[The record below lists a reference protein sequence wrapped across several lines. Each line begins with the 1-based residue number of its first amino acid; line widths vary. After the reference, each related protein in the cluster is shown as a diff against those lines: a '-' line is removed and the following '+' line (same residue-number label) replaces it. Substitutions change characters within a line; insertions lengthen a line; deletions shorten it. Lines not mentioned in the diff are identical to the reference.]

1 MNTRM
6 KTIARTI
13 AHTLA
18 LAVVA
23 TGTVIAVDT
32 SAAGAAPDP
41 ANFTLDRTDTA
52 SGLLSG
58 LDSALSNR
66 TVPQVLDSANRTG
79 TKCTAPMANRVAS
92 FCWQSGDNT
101 VAYWIPQGLSTSAD
115 ATGGAY
121 QGRNALLSA
130 WYDNTTGTGDRGARI
145 SFVDMANTTTPKY
158 RHVLLVEPNG
168 TASAPSYKAI
178 DTHAGGLAWYG
189 DRLYVCD
196 TFGGMR
202 VFDMKYILA
211 ANNMTDTLIG
221 RQPDGSY
228 ASRGYAYVM
237 PQVAKYSPV
246 TLGGEARLRFS
257 QVSVDRTSA
266 KHSLIVSEWDS
277 VGDDTRMVR
286 FDVDSDGDATADSDG
301 VVRADWA
308 YKVGFRSMQ
317 GATAVNGVYYVHR
330 NSTGGL
336 GGVMKWKQGTPA
348 EIFDDTLPR
357 GPEDVSYW
365 IGKDQLWG
373 QTEHAGSRYV
383 FASRLSAW

>member
-1 MNTRM
+1 MNTPLRNA
-6 KTIARTI
+6 ARFLI
-13 AHTLA
+13 RALTLT
-18 LAVVA
+18 VVA
-23 TGTVIAVDT
+23 TGTVIAFT
-32 SAAGAAPDP
+32 ATGASAAPNP
-41 ANFTLDRTDTA
+41 ANFALNRADTN

-58 LDSALSNR
+58 LDAALPNK
-66 TVPQVLDSANRTG
+66 TVPNVLDSANRTG
-79 TKCTAPMANRVAS
+79 TACTAPVQHRAAS

-101 VAYWIPQGLSTSAD
+101 VTYWIPQGLSTSAD

-158 RHVLLVEPNG
+158 RHVLLVEPTG

-189 DRLYVCD
+189 DKLYVCD

-202 VFDMKYILA
+202 VFDMKHILA

-237 PQVAKYSPV
+237 PQVAKYNPS
-246 TLGGEARLRFS
+246 TSGGESALRFS

-266 KHSLIVSEWDS
+266 KHSLVVSEWDA
-277 VGDDTRMVR
+277 VGDTTRIVR
-286 FDVDSDGDATADSDG
+286 FDVDANGNATPDGDG
-301 VVRADWA
+301 VARADWA
-308 YKVGFRSMQ
+308 YQVGFRSMQ
-317 GATAVNGVYYVHR
+317 GAAAVNGVYYVHR
-330 NSTGGL
+330 NSTSGL
-336 GGVMKWKQGTPA
+336 GGMIKWTPGSTAKVM
-348 EIFDDTLPR
+348 DDTLPR

-383 FASRLSAW
+383 FASRVSAW